1 MTFSGF
7 PADALTF
14 YDELEANNSRPFWL
28 ENKDRFTDVVKEP
41 MSALCEEL
49 ADYGQ
54 FHLFRPYNDQRFS
67 KNRPAYK
74 THQGAYTESQGG
86 AGFFLSLSA
95 EGLMCGSGYYGMA
108 KDQLERF
115 RTAVDSAAT
124 GDEIAEIVERLAKK
138 YTIGAISELKTAPR
152 GYPKDHRHIEL
163 LRRKGLIASKD
174 LGAHGWLHKREVVK
188 RVRDVWDAAAEMNA
202 WLDTHV
208 GPSEEIPA
216 GLLE

>member
-14 YDELEANNSRPFWL
+14 YDELEAENTRPFWL
-28 ENKDRFTDVVKEP
+28 EHKDRYTEVIKEP
-41 MSALCEEL
+41 MLALCEEL
-49 ADYGQ
+49 SDYGQ

-86 AGFFLSLSA
+86 AGFYLHLSS
-95 EGLMCGSGYYGMA
+95 EGLTCGSGYYGMA

-115 RTAVDSAAT
+115 RTSVDNEKT
-124 GDEIAEIVERLAKK
+124 GDEIARIVQKLSSTHR
-138 YTIGAISELKTAPR
+138 IGAISELKTAPR

-163 LRRKGLIASKD
+163 LRRKGLMASKE
-174 LGAHGWLHKREVVK
+174 LGAHGWLHKREVVT
-188 RVRDVWDAAAEMNA
+188 RVRKVWDGAAEMNA
-202 WLDTHV
+202 WLDAHV
-208 GPSEEIPA
+208 GPSEEAPDDF
-216 GLLE
+216 